1 MFYGLLRFQR
11 FLESLYQAFIS
22 LIRVLLHFRFRNGLR
37 RIKPVGDE
45 LFVLANGPSLKQD
58 LEEFPGLFLN
68 RQILCVN
75 QFVLSDEFERL
86 RPRYYIFLDIGFF
99 RDHTIPRVAEVTRRV
114 IDAFIAKTTWPL
126 TIMIPAEGRN
136 SRFCRE
142 LTASGIPVTFA
153 CFNRTVVDGWK
164 PVRHCLYRRQAGIP
178 PPQNVLI
185 GALMAAITIG
195 YRRIVVVGADHTWH
209 QGLEVG
215 MDGILNSAE
224 NHFYDKQPWKVAI
237 HHPET
242 MQRATVHDYFHNLY
256 RTFRSYHL
264 IRKFADSK
272 GVTVINA
279 SRITFIDAFERR
291 TLAGYPWAER

>member
-1 MFYGLLRFQR
+1 MFYGLLCVQR
-11 FLESLYQAFIS
+11 SLESLYQAFIS
-22 LIRVLLHFRFRNGLR
+22 LIRVLLRFRFRNGLR
-37 RIKPVGDE
+37 RIEPVGDE
-45 LFVLANGPSLKQD
+45 LFILANGPSLKQD

-68 RQILCVN
+68 RQLLCVN

-86 RPRYYIFLDIGFF
+86 RPQYYIFLDIGFF
-99 RDHTIPRVAEVTRRV
+99 RDKTIPRVAEVTHKV

-153 CFNRTVVDGWK
+153 CFNRTRVDGWQ
-164 PVRHCLYRRQAGIP
+164 PVRHCLYRSQAGMP

-195 YRRIVVVGADHTWH
+195 YKRIVVVGADHSWH
-209 QGLEVG
+209 QGLELG
-215 MDGILNSAE
+215 MDGILKSAE
-224 NHFYDKQPWKVAI
+224 NHFYDKQPWKVAYQ
-237 HHPET
+237 HPERKQLT
-242 MQRATVHDYFHNLY
+242 TVPDFFHELY
-256 RTFRSYHL
+256 RTFLSHQL
-264 IRKFADSK
+264 IREFADSR

-279 SRITFIDAFERR
+279 SRVTFIDAFERR
-291 TLAGYPWAER
+291 KLSGYPWEDC

>member
-11 FLESLYQAFIS
+11 FLESLYQAFVS
-22 LIRVLLHFRFRNGLR
+22 LIRVLLRFRFRNGLR
-37 RIKPVGDE
+37 RIEPVGDE
-45 LFVLANGPSLKQD
+45 LFILANGPSLKQD

-68 RQILCVN
+68 RRLLCVN

-86 RPRYYIFLDIGFF
+86 RPQLYLFLDIWFF
-99 RDHTIPRVAEVTRRV
+99 RENSIPRVAEVTRKV

-142 LTASGIPVTFA
+142 IQASGIPVTFA
-153 CFNRTVVDGWK
+153 CFNRTRVDGWK
-164 PVRHCLYRRQAGIP
+164 PVRHCLYRRQAGMP

-185 GALMAAITIG
+185 GTLMAAITIG
-195 YRRIVVVGADHTWH
+195 YKKIIVVGADHSWH
-209 QGLEVG
+209 QGLELG

-224 NHFYDKQPWKVAI
+224 NHFYDKQPWKVAYQ
-237 HHPET
+237 HAET
-242 MQRATVHDYFHNLY
+242 RELITVSEFFHELY
-256 RTFRSYHL
+256 RTFGSHQL

-291 TLAGYPWAER
+291 ALEGYPWEER